1 MRFGKFILV
10 LLVAFA
16 AGSAYAQTQPE
27 NGGPNAEHQPAESV
41 HLYPNPAVEYLHVKV
56 DHLLSSNVKL
66 AVHNIL
72 GNEINIESE
81 IVDEHELRIKVKD
94 FSTGY
99 YLLAIKDDEAKF
111 RGTFKFLKR

>member
-1 MRFGKFILV
+1 MRFAKFLGV
-10 LLVAFA
+10 LLVAFV

-27 NGGPNAEHQPAESV
+27 NGAQTPERPLTESV
-41 HLYPNPAVEYLHVKV
+41 HLFPNPAVEYLHVKV
-56 DHLLSSNVKL
+56 DQFPANKVKL

-81 IVDEHELRIKVKD
+81 VVDEHELRIKVKD

-99 YLLAIKDDEAKF
+99 YLLAIRHDESKF
-111 RGTFKFLKR
+111 RASYKFLKR